1 MEHQKALKTGTVV
14 SKFSDSVEAEV
25 DDFLSDGVVSTSEV
39 VSSIF
44 FSGDELL
51 GVEKLSVSSG
61 SDLINDSGF
70 QIEEDASWDV
80 LSSSSFGEEG
90 VEGIITSSDCL
101 IGGHLTVRLNAV
113 LKAEQFPTGVTDLN
127 TSLTNVDRDNFSHSY
142 LI

>member
-1 MEHQKALKTGTVV
+1 ME
-14 SKFSDSVEAEV
+14 E
-25 DDFLSDGVVSTSEV
+25 
-39 VSSIF
+39 
-44 FSGDELL
+44 
-51 GVEKLSVSSG
+51 LSVGSC
-61 SDLINDSGF
+61 SDLVNDRRF
-70 QIEEDASWDV
+70 QIKEDTSWHM
-80 LSSSSFGEEG
+80 LSSSGFGEEG

>member
-1 MEHQKALKTGTVV
+1 ME
-14 SKFSDSVEAEV
+14 E
-25 DDFLSDGVVSTSEV
+25 
-39 VSSIF
+39 
-44 FSGDELL
+44 
-51 GVEKLSVSSG
+51 LSVSSG
-61 SDLINDSGF
+61 SDLIDDGGF
-70 QIEEDASWDV
+70 KIEEDASWDV